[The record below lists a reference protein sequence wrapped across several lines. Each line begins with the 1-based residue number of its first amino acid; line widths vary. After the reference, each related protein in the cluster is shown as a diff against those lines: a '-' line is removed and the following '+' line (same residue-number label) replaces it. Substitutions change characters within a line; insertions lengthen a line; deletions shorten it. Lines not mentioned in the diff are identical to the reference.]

1 MKYAIWVKLNNF
13 IHKDYVANTLIN
25 WGETNVPL
33 DKEDIFKLYKRLL
46 EERGCKKEII
56 RIVFYY
62 HNKTVFALR
71 TQKPTKEELGKV
83 NEKAAG
89 LRSIVNYFGNDPRK
103 WIKRTFNKPEE
114 LAVDPIARQHAEI
127 VENPL
132 QDSYIWKIKENLQ
145 MDFPDEADLLSYQ
158 NDFLDEDDK
167 YVPPETKIEDLT
179 IQTNNLELEDK
190 GRGIKISTFD
200 PETESV
206 SAWIDNNV
214 YSLELYGTRD
224 EGKIIA
230 RLLNGLPENLLFA
243 VRRDLQT
250 SYPKGKNG
258 RGENLTVEE
267 FKNIL
272 GTHAQQTPVDLQ
284 RSLEKMSITGSTM
297 NLREFY
303 FKLMAILSALY
314 PNTTNEEDKTKLV
327 TQHFRQKLPANIRNS
342 QILST
347 SETQGLELVKLAQRL
362 MDSNKNSTTYSN
374 KMGVGHGYRA
384 RGGFRGRGRGRG
396 RGGFHQTRNQQNVRS
411 SYQYNRRNHRNEK
424 GHSTLDR
431 DNNSRKNNDR
441 RTSNQ
446 RGNCNFCGMAGHWQ
460 KDCYAYK
467 KAKDLRREEVKA
479 RST

>member
-167 YVPPETKIEDLT
+167 
-179 IQTNNLELEDK
+179 
-190 GRGIKISTFD
+190 
-200 PETESV
+200 
-206 SAWIDNNV
+206 
-214 YSLELYGTRD
+214 
-224 EGKIIA
+224 
-230 RLLNGLPENLLFA
+230 
-243 VRRDLQT
+243 
-250 SYPKGKNG
+250 
-258 RGENLTVEE
+258 
-267 FKNIL
+267 
-272 GTHAQQTPVDLQ
+272 
-284 RSLEKMSITGSTM
+284 
-297 NLREFY
+297 
-303 FKLMAILSALY
+303 
-314 PNTTNEEDKTKLV
+314 
-327 TQHFRQKLPANIRNS
+327 
-342 QILST
+342 
-347 SETQGLELVKLAQRL
+347 
-362 MDSNKNSTTYSN
+362 
-374 KMGVGHGYRA
+374 
-384 RGGFRGRGRGRG
+384 
-396 RGGFHQTRNQQNVRS
+396 
-411 SYQYNRRNHRNEK
+411 
-424 GHSTLDR
+424 
-431 DNNSRKNNDR
+431 
-441 RTSNQ
+441 
-446 RGNCNFCGMAGHWQ
+446 
-460 KDCYAYK
+460 
-467 KAKDLRREEVKA
+467 
-479 RST
+479 